1 MAFLKEQDHTVKN
14 VVLGVAWVKSSEKK
28 AG

>member
-1 MAFLKEQDHTVKN
+1 MAFLKEQDHTVNN
-14 VVLGVAWVKSSEKK
+14 VVLGVAWLQYSAKK

>member
-1 MAFLKEQDHTVKN
+1 MAFLKEQDDPVNN
-14 VVLGVAWVKSSEKK
+14 VVLGVAWLKYSGKK

>member
-1 MAFLKEQDHTVKN
+1 MAFLKEQDHPVKN
-14 VVLGVAWVKSSEKK
+14 VVLSVAWLKSSEKK

>member
-14 VVLGVAWVKSSEKK
+14 VVLSVAWVKSSAKK